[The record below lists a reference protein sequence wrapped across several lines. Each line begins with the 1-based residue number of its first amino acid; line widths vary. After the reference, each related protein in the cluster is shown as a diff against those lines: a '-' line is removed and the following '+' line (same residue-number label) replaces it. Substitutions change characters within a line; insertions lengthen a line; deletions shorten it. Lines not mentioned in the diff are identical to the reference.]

1 MEYHFTKYIIIIL
14 HPVLS
19 DVCLLLFT
27 SFPHHNHP
35 ASVLNIWTGCM
46 TLLTLT
52 FRIKKLAYT
61 GKELRVHHYQAATQ
75 ALLQNAMYLDRLL

>member
-1 MEYHFTKYIIIIL
+1 
-14 HPVLS
+14 
-19 DVCLLLFT
+19 
-27 SFPHHNHP
+27 
-35 ASVLNIWTGCM
+35 M

-75 ALLQNAMYLDRLL
+75 SLLQNAMYLDRLL